1 MVWLFA
7 LLSTFFCFFYVLSHP
22 GLGGNALK
30 NEQTMVDLSLAFLM
44 SPSPSPTLVS
54 ECAKKLLFT
63 NG

>member
-1 MVWLFA
+1 MVWFFA
-7 LLSTFFCFFYVLSHP
+7 LLSTSFFFYFLSHP
-22 GLGGNALK
+22 GFGGNALK

-54 ECAKKLLFT
+54 ECAKLLFT